1 MMFDFLQPLSDDL
14 LIDIHR
20 VSNQALGKKAIFH
33 TNQEVPVLHEDSIA
47 ILGVLDNR
55 GLDSVY
61 SFENLNEIRLQF
73 YNLFPGNW
81 NTAIYDL
88 GDINPGNS
96 IEDTYFVLKTVCAE
110 LIKKRIIPIIIGGS
124 QDLTYAMYR
133 AYDNLDQM
141 VNIVAVDSKFDF
153 ENGQNTELA
162 DSYLSKM
169 IVEEPN
175 NLFNYSNIGYQTY
188 YNSQEEI
195 DLIEKLYFEAYRL
208 GEVSHNTTIA
218 EPVFRDAD
226 IVSVDMRSIKSS
238 ASGNKK
244 PFIPNGFNGKEI
256 CILARYSGISDK
268 ISSFGL
274 FNHNNTKEEAVLIS
288 QVIWYF
294 IEGYHYRSREYPIG
308 TRENFIKYIV
318 PIEEE
323 ELIFYKSNYS
333 ERWWI
338 EIPHTNSSNK
348 LKRNTLLPCSNEDY
362 ILATQQEIPNRWW
375 KAQRKNCI

>member
-20 VSNQALGKKAIFH
+20 VSNQALGKKVVFL
-33 TNQEVPVLHEDSIA
+33 TNHENPVLKEDSIA
-47 ILGVLDNR
+47 IIGALDNR
-55 GLDSVY
+55 GLISGSTLED
-61 SFENLNEIRLQF
+61 LNEIRLAF
-73 YNLFPGNW
+73 YKMFPGNW
-81 NTAIYDL
+81 NTNIYDL
-88 GDINPGNS
+88 GDIVAGS
-96 IEDTYFVLKTVCAE
+96 TSEDTYYVLKTICAD
-110 LIKKRIIPIIIGGS
+110 LIKKRIVPIILGGS
-124 QDLTYAMYR
+124 QDLSYAMYR

-141 VNIVAVDSKFDF
+141 VNIVTVDSKFDF
-153 ENGQNTELA
+153 DDGQNTEPA

-226 IVSVDMRSIKSS
+226 IVSIDMRCVKSS
-238 ASGNKK
+238 ASGSKN
-244 PFIPNGFNGKEI
+244 PFVPNGFNGKEI

-268 ISSFGL
+268 ISSFGV

-288 QVIWYF
+288 QILWYF

-318 PIEEE
+318 PIEDE

-338 EIPHTNSSNK
+338 EIPYTNSNNK

>member
-1 MMFDFLQPLSDDL
+1 MFDFLQPLSDDL

-20 VSNQALGKKAIFH
+20 VSNQALGKKVIFH
-33 TNQEVPVLHEDSIA
+33 TNQETPVLEGETIA
-47 ILGVLDNR
+47 IIGVLDNR
-55 GLDSVY
+55 GLNTHNTLED
-61 SFENLNEIRLQF
+61 LDEIRLQF
-73 YNLFPGNW
+73 YNMFPGNW
-81 NTAIYDL
+81 NTSIYDL
-88 GDINPGNS
+88 GDVFAGSS
-96 IEDTYFVLKTVCAE
+96 IEDTYYVVKTICAE
-110 LIKKRIIPIIIGGS
+110 LIKKRIIPIVIGGS

-141 VNIVAVDSKFDF
+141 VNLVAVDSKFDF
-153 ENGQNTELA
+153 ENGQNTNIA

-208 GEVSHNTTIA
+208 GEVSYNTTIA

-226 IVSVDMRSIKSS
+226 IVSIDMRSVKSS
-238 ASGNKK
+238 ASGNKN
-244 PFIPNGFNGKEI
+244 PFVPNGFNGKEI

-268 ISSFGL
+268 ISSFGI

-318 PIEEE
+318 PIENE
-323 ELIFYKSNYS
+323 ELVFYKSNYS